1 MIMFSPDPVSVALF
15 LRRAP
20 PGPAPRLT
28 RRFVYGR
35 LTRLLPPAAYPRL
48 SWRLRCGRERVHAG
62 WGGRVGLQGLQGA
75 LPHGVWVALSPAL
88 SLSLFHRA
96 SSDDQ
101 RPPCRPGADPRGDH
115 RRPGPC
121 PLKGGAQEVFLK
133 EVTSELVVKTEEQ
146 TRGQLRETCYQQRE
160 EPGQWPSK
168 EGCGHHL

>member
-1 MIMFSPDPVSVALF
+1 MGGSEFTLA
-15 LRRAP
+15 
-20 PGPAPRLT
+20 G
-28 RRFVYGR
+28 
-35 LTRLLPPAAYPRL
+35 
-48 SWRLRCGRERVHAG
+48 EAG
-62 WGGRVGLQGLQGA
+62 WGCRGFRVPFHTVSG
-75 LPHGVWVALSPAL
+75 VALSPAL
-88 SLSLFHRA
+88 SLSLLHRG

-115 RRPGPC
+115 RHPGPC

-146 TRGQLRETCYQQRE
+146 TRDQLRERCYQQRE